1 MERGRILYFSYAY
14 GDLVLYL
21 SVRWI
26 ANMRGLGD
34 SGFVDEEVWI
44 SPFIDIILFS
54 NAVETNKGGIIP
66 KPLPMKLILAKRRGK
81 GQSTVVPGPWTVP
94 NKMGLWYHII
104 CLYLSI
110 HRSNI

>member
-14 GDLVLYL
+14 GDLVLYP

-26 ANMRGLGD
+26 GNMRGLSD

-54 NAVETNKGGIIP
+54 NAVETNKGRIIP

-81 GQSTVVPGPWTVP
+81 GQSIVVPGPWTVP
-94 NKMGLWYHII
+94 NKISH
-104 CLYLSI
+104 YLFIPIYS
-110 HRSNI
+110 